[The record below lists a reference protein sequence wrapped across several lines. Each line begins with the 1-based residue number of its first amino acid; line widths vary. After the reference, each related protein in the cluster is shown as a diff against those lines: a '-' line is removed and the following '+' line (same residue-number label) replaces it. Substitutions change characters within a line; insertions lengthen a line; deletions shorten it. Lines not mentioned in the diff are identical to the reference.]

1 MLLPQI
7 LKKLTPGIG
16 VNPQQLWL
24 LDVNLSIREGGSASQ
39 IAFKP

>member
-7 LKKLTPGIG
+7 LKKLTPGVG
-16 VNPQQLWL
+16 VNTQQLCL
-24 LDVNLSIREGGSASQ
+24 LDVNLSIRGGGSANQ